1 MAKYRLISVTDAAEF
16 QKQID
21 TWSAM
26 GYTVRGELHYTAN
39 TSTSYAK
46 FTVLMEHV
54 DANISS
60 L

>member
-21 TWSAM
+21 IWSAL

-46 FTVLMEHV
+46 FTVLMELNDDRV
-54 DANISS
+54 
-60 L
+60 